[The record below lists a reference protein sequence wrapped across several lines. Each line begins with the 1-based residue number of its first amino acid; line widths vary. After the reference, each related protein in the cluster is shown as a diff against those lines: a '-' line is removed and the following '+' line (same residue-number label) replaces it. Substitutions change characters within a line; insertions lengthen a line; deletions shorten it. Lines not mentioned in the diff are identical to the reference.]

1 MNLNFFPAALNKKKN
16 SPLHSSV
23 HQQDAHIKY
32 HEKLQKRPPPPPI
45 CGPLQLARRERSRWH
60 RVPWFLDPVSGGKS
74 MKKKS
79 FWCEVVKKYLAIS
92 WGKKIAML
100 QNSENRDPFTSCG

>member
-1 MNLNFFPAALNKKKN
+1 
-16 SPLHSSV
+16 
-23 HQQDAHIKY
+23 
-32 HEKLQKRPPPPPI
+32 
-45 CGPLQLARRERSRWH
+45 
-60 RVPWFLDPVSGGKS
+60 